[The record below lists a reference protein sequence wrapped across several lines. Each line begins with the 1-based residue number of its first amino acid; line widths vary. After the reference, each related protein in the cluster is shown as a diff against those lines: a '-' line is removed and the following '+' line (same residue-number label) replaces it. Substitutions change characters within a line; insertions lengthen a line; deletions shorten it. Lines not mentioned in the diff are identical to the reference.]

1 MNFERIYSRLPN
13 FIKYNRVLYSFS
25 LKLAKSLRN
34 LNSSNNQLNSQNQLL
49 NILFTNC
56 DFQIKGELRD
66 IQVLYVE
73 LLRFIDN
80 VCNKYEINYW
90 IDYGTLLGAVR
101 HGGFIPWDDDID
113 ISVMREDYEKLIEVL
128 PIEINNHP
136 ELKENCGLTLLLDNH
151 ENYFKDFK
159 SVYDIIEEDSELSD
173 SQFCFLQICLLKP
186 FIKIDIFPKDY
197 VEDDK
202 LDLFLNNYAFQN
214 YKFNDKIKNGTNENT
229 FFKELDIDKR
239 EIGQVN
245 TKTNYCANALEFI
258 IVEKPTI
265 YKVDNLFPL
274 STIRFDNYYFN
285 CPNNVDDCLKSLYG
299 QNYMKIPKIIEHHDV
314 ISFINQQFNSKD
326 ELKLSFK
333 KNMECLKKI
342 NDEFNNK

>member
-128 PIEINNHP
+128 PIEINNHQI
-136 ELKENCGLTLLLDNH
+136 LKENCGLTLLLDNH

-173 SQFCFLQICLLKP
+173 SQFCFLIQ
-186 FIKIDIFPKDY
+186 
-197 VEDDK
+197 
-202 LDLFLNNYAFQN
+202 
-214 YKFNDKIKNGTNENT
+214 
-229 FFKELDIDKR
+229 
-239 EIGQVN
+239 
-245 TKTNYCANALEFI
+245 
-258 IVEKPTI
+258 
-265 YKVDNLFPL
+265 
-274 STIRFDNYYFN
+274 
-285 CPNNVDDCLKSLYG
+285 
-299 QNYMKIPKIIEHHDV
+299 
-314 ISFINQQFNSKD
+314 
-326 ELKLSFK
+326 
-333 KNMECLKKI
+333 
-342 NDEFNNK
+342 

>member
-13 FIKYNRVLYSFS
+13 FIKYNRKLYSFS
-25 LKLAKSLRN
+25 LKLARNLRN
-34 LNSSNNQLNSQNQLL
+34 FNSSNNQLDSQNQLL

-56 DFQIKGELRD
+56 DFQIKGVLRD

-128 PIEINNHP
+128 PIEIKNQP
-136 ELKENCGLTLLLDNH
+136 EFERNCGLTLLLDNH
-151 ENYFKDFK
+151 ENYFKGFK
-159 SVYDIIEEDSELSD
+159 SVYDVNVGDNDLSD
-173 SQFCFLQICLLKP
+173 SKFCFLQICLLKP

-202 LDLFLNNYAFQN
+202 IDFFLKNYAFQS

-229 FFKELDIDKR
+229 FFDELDIEKGK
-239 EIGQVN
+239 IGQVN
-245 TKTNYCANALEFI
+245 TKTNYCGNALEFI
-258 IVEKPTI
+258 IIEKPTI
-265 YKVDNLFPL
+265 YRVDDVFPL
-274 STIRFDNYYFN
+274 STIKFDDYYFK
-285 CPNNVDDCLKSLYG
+285 CPNNTHECLKSLYG
-299 QNYMKIPKIIEHHDV
+299 PNYMKIPKIIEHHDV
-314 ISFINQQFNSKD
+314 ISFINQQFNSKE
-326 ELKLSFK
+326 ELNLSFK
-333 KNMECLKKI
+333 KNIEYLRKI
-342 NDEFNNK
+342 NDEFDNE

>member
-1 MNFERIYSRLPN
+1 MNFEKIYSRLPN

-25 LKLAKSLRN
+25 LKLAKNLRS

-56 DFQIKGELRD
+56 DFQINGELRD

-128 PIEINNHP
+128 PIEINNHQI
-136 ELKENCGLTLLLDNH
+136 LKENCGLTLLLDNH

-186 FIKIDIFPKDY
+186 YIKIDIFPHDY
-197 VEDDK
+197 IEDDK
-202 LDLFLNNYAFQN
+202 IDLYLKNYAFEN
-214 YKFNDKIKNGTNENT
+214 YKFNNKIKNGTN
-229 FFKELDIDKR
+229 KEKFLNELNKDKLNV
-239 EIGQVN
+239 GQVN
-245 TKTNYCANALEFI
+245 RKTNYCGNSLEFI
-258 IVEKPTI
+258 IIEKPI
-265 YKVDNLFPL
+265 LLKIDDIFPL
-274 STIRFDNYYFN
+274 STIKFDNYYFQ
-285 CPNNVDDCLKSLYG
+285 CPKNAQSFLQSRYG

-314 ISFINQQFNSKD
+314 ISFINQQFDSKEERD
-326 ELKLSFK
+326 LFFKDNISLLK
-333 KNMECLKKI
+333 NI
-342 NDEFNNK
+342 NDNFR